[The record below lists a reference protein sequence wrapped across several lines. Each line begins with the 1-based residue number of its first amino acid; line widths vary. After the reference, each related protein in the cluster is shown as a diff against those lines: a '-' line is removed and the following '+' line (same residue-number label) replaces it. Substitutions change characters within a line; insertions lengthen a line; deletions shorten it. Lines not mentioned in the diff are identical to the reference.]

1 MRDQLL
7 RIGKR
12 FVAELGRDDEAGLAA
27 ELAYRFLFAIFPFG
41 IFVAALTAFI
51 ANAIGFADPTGRIMG
66 AVGDNLPPD
75 VAAAIRPQLETVLGQ
90 TRPGLLTIGALAALW
105 AATGGMQ
112 ALKKALNRAWEV
124 EETRGLIPKY
134 ALSIGLTL
142 LGSVGL
148 IGAFVT
154 IVGASLLTEEVI
166 AQLGLDRTA
175 IDLAALLR
183 WPLVFVLLSAAVGIL
198 YRLAPNFRAPW
209 RWCFAGG
216 ALFSVVWI
224 LATWLFSLYLANFAN
239 YANTYGAL
247 GGVIALMLWFYLS
260 AFILCAAAALIA
272 AALKE
277 LQPTRVAAARVQAG
291 SPAVPTGDRDR
302 SGHATPSPAGTPSP
316 SPIPPR
322 AVAPPERRARPAL
335 PTRRRPVPTYRMS
348 GPEDWALAG
357 VVTVVGASI
366 GAGLALALGA
376 SRR

>member
-112 ALKKALNRAWEV
+112 ALMKALNRAWEV

-247 GGVIALMLWFYLS
+247 GGVIALMLWFSLS
-260 AFILCAAAALIA
+260 AYILCAAAALIA

-335 PTRRRPVPTYRMS
+335 PTRRRPVPAYRMS

>member
-112 ALKKALNRAWEV
+112 ALMKALNRAWEV

-302 SGHATPSPAGTPSP
+302 SGHATPNPAGTPSS

-335 PTRRRPVPTYRMS
+335 PGRRRPVPAYRMS

>member
-112 ALKKALNRAWEV
+112 ALMKALNRAWEV

-183 WPLVFVLLSAAVGIL
+183 WPLVFVLLSAAVGVL

-335 PTRRRPVPTYRMS
+335 PGRRRPVPAYRMS